1 MAASWSA
8 SDAPLKSQPL
18 PRFAR
23 VERLSLLT
31 RADLRQAGAAQGLQP
46 VHLQVLFYL
55 NQANRFSNTP
65 QALTEYLGLTKGT
78 VSQTVLVLARR
89 RLISR
94 YADPRDGRG
103 VRRIPAEGGTTH
115 VRTASAGA
123 A

>member
-1 MAASWSA
+1 
-8 SDAPLKSQPL
+8 LKSQAL
-18 PRFAR
+18 TLFDL

-89 RLISR
+89 KLLSR
-94 YADPRDGRG
+94 YADPRDGRV
-103 VRRIPAEGGTTH
+103 VRILAEGTNLLK
-115 VRTASAGA
+115 R
-123 A
+123 